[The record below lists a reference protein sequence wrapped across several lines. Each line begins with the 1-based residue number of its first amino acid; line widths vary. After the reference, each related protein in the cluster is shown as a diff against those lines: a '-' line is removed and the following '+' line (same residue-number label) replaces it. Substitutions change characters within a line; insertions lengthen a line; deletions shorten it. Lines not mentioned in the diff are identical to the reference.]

1 MKGLWYDLVN
11 LFFPRLCQA
20 CGEALSPADEEVC
33 THCLFQFP
41 YTNFHLTP
49 ENPMEQAFW
58 GRVPVEAASA
68 FLYFHKGSKVQNMIH
83 RFKYKGR
90 HQIGTFLGRVYGYK
104 LANQPPYNT
113 VDMIIPVPLFKK
125 KQLKR
130 GYNQSEVF
138 AKGLAIALNI
148 PVETNI
154 LFRVKESATQTRK
167 TREERWENVKEIFTV
182 AHPEQLD
189 GKHILLVDDV
199 MTTGATLEACAAA
212 LMKENNIKLS
222 VVTIAYAGGV

>member
-20 CGEALSPADEEVC
+20 CGEALAPADEEIC

-41 YTNFHLTP
+41 YTNFHLTQ
-49 ENPMEQAFW
+49 ENPMEQSFW
-58 GRVPVEAASA
+58 GRVNVEGAAA
-68 FLYFHKGSKVQNMIH
+68 FLYFHKGSKVQHMIH
-83 RFKYKGR
+83 RFKYNGR
-90 HQIGTFLGRVYGYK
+90 HQIGTFLGRVYGFK
-104 LANQPPYNT
+104 LVNQPPYNS

-138 AKGLAIALNI
+138 AKGLASAMNL

-154 LFRVKESATQTRK
+154 LFRIMESATQTRK
-167 TREERWENVKEIFTV
+167 TRDERWENVKEIFTV
-182 AHPEQLD
+182 THPEQLE

-199 MTTGATLEACAAA
+199 MTTGATLEACATA
-212 LMKENNIKLS
+212 LMKDNDVRIS
-222 VVTIAYAGGV
+222 IATIAYAG

>member
-20 CGEALSPADEEVC
+20 CGEALAPADKEIC

-41 YTNFHLTP
+41 YTNFHLTR

-58 GRVPVEAASA
+58 GRVPVEGAAA
-68 FLYFHKGSKVQNMIH
+68 FLYFHKGSKVQHMIH

-113 VDMIIPVPLFKK
+113 VDLIIPVPLFKK

-130 GYNQSEVF
+130 GFNQSEVF
-138 AKGLAIALNI
+138 AKGLAMAMEV
-148 PVETNI
+148 PVETNT
-154 LFRVKESATQTRK
+154 LFRISESQSQTRK

-182 AHPEQLD
+182 DRPEQLK

-212 LMKENNIKLS
+212 LMKDNNIRLS
-222 VVTIAYAGGV
+222 IVTIAYAG